1 MCHLLMSHQVLI
13 NTSTAR
19 DSWFASVSEQTAAL
33 FLEGLWGQDASED
46 DE

>member
-13 NTSTAR
+13 NTAR

-33 FLEGLWGQDASED
+33 PPDGLWGQVANEED
-46 DE
+46 E